1 MELTVD
7 SNIIVAAFVAVGI
20 VAVIIAGIWKRLKYV
35 VLGEITVL
43 IVAVMAGLLLAWLL
57 VR

>member
-1 MELTVD
+1 MELIVN

-20 VAVIIAGIWKRLKYV
+20 VAVIVAGIWKRLRYE

-43 IVAVMAGLLLAWLL
+43 LVAVMAGLS
-57 VR
+57 

>member
-7 SNIIVAAFVAVGI
+7 SNIIVEAFVAVGI

>member
-1 MELTVD
+1 MELKMD

-20 VAVIIAGIWKRLKYV
+20 VAVIIAWLWKQFKYEI
-35 VLGEITVL
+35 LGEITVL
-43 IVAVMAGLLLAWLL
+43 LVTVMAGLFLAWLL

>member
-1 MELTVD
+1 MELTVN

-20 VAVIIAGIWKRLKYV
+20 VAVIVAGIWKRLRYE

-43 IVAVMAGLLLAWLL
+43 LVAVMAGLVLGWLL

>member
-20 VAVIIAGIWKRLKYV
+20 VAVIMAGLWKRLKYE
-35 VLGEITVL
+35 VLGEITL
-43 IVAVMAGLLLAWLL
+43 LLVAVMAGLLLAWLL